1 MAQLAVLTRIQE
13 SSYMTHKDDFRIALT
28 GNFNEPQVTYCSV
41 HQGKSV
47 RINTNISVLPGA
59 VIILMFACHN
69 PVGFTAN
76 EMFVSLYD
84 KQSVKQNRNA

>member
-1 MAQLAVLTRIQE
+1 MAQLAVLTQIQE

-28 GNFNEPQVTYCSV
+28 GKFKEPQVTYCSV
-41 HQGKSV
+41 HQGKCV

-69 PVGFTAN
+69 PMGFMAD
-76 EMFVSLYD
+76 EVFVSSYD